1 MEVGMS
7 RTILLLGTLLTVL
20 GTMDAFA
27 AQRGP
32 GAPTPACAVLSLTE
46 IKTITGIQGYVD
58 ASAGDAPGQGAGGG
72 SSCQY
77 SGAFFASTKA
87 PMVSLVL
94 IPDKNWTATARTFK
108 LAQGCNRETV
118 SGVGDD
124 AFFEVCPE
132 SKPIRSA
139 PLYVKAGSKDLII
152 QVDIEAP
159 ATEAT
164 VRNIVIAIAKAAV
177 AKVR

>member
-1 MEVGMS
+1 MS
-7 RTILLLGTLLTVL
+7 RTILLLGTLLTVF
-20 GTMDAFA
+20 GTVDAFA

-32 GAPTPACAVLSLTE
+32 GTTTPACAVLSLAE
-46 IKTITGIQGYVD
+46 IKTVTGNQGYVD
-58 ASAGDAPGQGAGGG
+58 ASSGDEPGQGAGGG

-77 SGAFFASTKA
+77 SGAAFTGPKA

-94 IPDKNWTATARTFK
+94 IPGKNWTATARTFK
-108 LAQGCNRETV
+108 LAQGCKRETV
-118 SGVGDD
+118 AGVGDD
-124 AFFEVCPE
+124 AFFESCPA
-132 SKPIRSA
+132 SQPIRSA

-152 QVDIEAP
+152 QMDIQAP

-164 VRNIVIAIAKAAV
+164 VRNTIIAIAKAAV